1 MMDETSDEKALTHSH
16 LLRARQITVMTRN
29 RDENADRFR
38 DRRVI
43 SVNGEDGT

>member
-1 MMDETSDEKALTHSH
+1 MMDETSGEKALAHSH
-16 LLRARQITVMTRN
+16 ILRVRQITIMTID

-43 SVNGEDGT
+43 SVNREDGT